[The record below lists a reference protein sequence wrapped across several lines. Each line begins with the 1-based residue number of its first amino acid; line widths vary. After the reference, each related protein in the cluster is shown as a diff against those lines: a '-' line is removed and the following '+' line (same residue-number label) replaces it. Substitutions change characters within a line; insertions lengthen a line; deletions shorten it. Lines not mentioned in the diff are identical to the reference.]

1 MTPDQKP
8 EWFQIAD
15 ADNAASP
22 RKISKG
28 LPVMALVAVA
38 AILGIGAVVAQ
49 TQEEQ
54 PANATETVATT
65 PVDSN
70 QSSAG
75 SETTATG
82 TQISPSD
89 DSSAQSISTT
99 PAKGSQDKESL
110 APAKTISDPTAAP
123 KDPTAAP
130 KDPTAAPKAP
140 SAGGIANPLDK
151 KPTGGE
157 HEGREGKHGGEHEG
171 GDDEEGEDD

>member
-38 AILGIGAVVAQ
+38 AIIGVGAVVAQ
-49 TQEEQ
+49 TQDES
-54 PANATETVATT
+54 PANATETVA
-65 PVDSN
+65 PAVVDSN

-75 SETTATG
+75 SETTATE

-89 DSSAQSISTT
+89 DSSSQSISST
-99 PAKGSQDKESL
+99 PAKGSQDKESI
-110 APAKTISDPTAAP
+110 APATQMS
-123 KDPTAAP
+123 DPTAAP

-140 SAGGIANPLDK
+140 SAGGVTNPLDK

-157 HEGREGKHGGEHEG
+157 HEGHEGKQGGEHEG
-171 GDDEEGEDD
+171 GNDGEGEDD

>member
-123 KDPTAAP
+123 K
-130 KDPTAAPKAP
+130 AP

-157 HEGREGKHGGEHEG
+157 HEGHEGKHGGEHEG
-171 GDDEEGEDD
+171 GNDGEGEDD